1 MTGTT
6 AESRTLDMASLL
18 LAAYD
23 LGDAILECRE
33 TAEYLRWKREMEE
46 NGEARRLMA
55 EMRRRKER
63 FAECG
68 RFGHFHPEY
77 HKALDAVRETERE
90 LERIEAVARFKE
102 AEERLDKLLYEVSL
116 IIARSVSESVK
127 VPGNDPLP
135 VTGCGGCGGGGAC
148 GCG

>member
-1 MTGTT
+1 MGTT
-6 AESRTLDMASLL
+6 VENRTLDMASLL
-18 LAAYD
+18 PAACE
-23 LGDAILECRE
+23 LGDAILNCRE
-33 TAEYLRWKREMEE
+33 TAEYLRWKREMENDE
-46 NGEARRLMA
+46 DARRLMA

-63 FAECG
+63 FAECE

-77 HKALDAVRETERE
+77 HKALEAVRETERE
-90 LERIEAVARFKE
+90 LNRIEAVARFKE

-135 VTGCGGCGGGGAC
+135 ASGCGGCGGGGGCSC
-148 GCG
+148 G